1 MTESGRKQANRAT
14 RLPRIALSA
23 LVLVAAV
30 VAVYGYTAR
39 NVAAQQQTSPLVG
52 MVSVYPYNF
61 TPYKIVYSLMPGRT
75 WDARA
80 NAARGTSVQ
89 TFGYKPETA
98 ESPLK
103 VSWRYASG
111 PEATPDGEYPFQVTL
126 PQPKRP
132 QGSVVLELRMYPQGK
147 VAARYVTL
155 PLVSE
160 FSNVDPELPGNDW
173 VTNR

>member
-1 MTESGRKQANRAT
+1 
-14 RLPRIALSA
+14 
-23 LVLVAAV
+23 
-30 VAVYGYTAR
+30 
-39 NVAAQQQTSPLVG
+39 
-52 MVSVYPYNF
+52 MVSVFPYNF

-89 TFGYKPETA
+89 TFGYKPENA

-103 VSWRYASG
+103 VSWRYACG
-111 PEATPDGEYPFQVTL
+111 PDATPDGEYPFQVTL
-126 PQPKRP
+126 PQPRRP
-132 QGSVVLELRMYPQGK
+132 EGSVVLELRMYPQGK
-147 VAARYVTL
+147 VAARYVLL